1 MAIIAMPLIVPD
13 RVLETTTTVGTGSL
27 ALAGAVTGYNSF
39 SSGVG
44 ANNTCFYALDS
55 QSSSEWEVGLG
66 TLDSLG
72 TTLARTSILSSSN
85 GNAVVNLSAGTKRVY
100 VTYPGNFVIP
110 STGYIGA
117 NNNSPPN
124 YTPGGRLTLTS
135 NEPLLDGTRTT
146 LYYTPY
152 TSDLVYLTTST
163 GYWRPYNF
171 SEISFSLSGPTT
183 GSVND
188 IFLYDNAGT
197 LTLERSTAFTGG
209 TSRVDAISLRNGVY
223 VKSSDPTR
231 LWLGTIRWTGSGT
244 VAESATTGRFVW
256 NAYNRVLKTLEWNY
270 GLSGTVATSTVL
282 GPVSGTASR
291 IQFVCGLSSAE
302 AVHLFL
308 SANCIGTTNGG
319 AGVTVNLGFGVNTTT
334 AFTAQKRIFQ
344 QVVNSTTR
352 FGGSFSYNFV
362 PSLGYSYVSFNRVCV
377 TAGAAP
383 TFLGSSGSSGDG
395 GPTMKGLFWC

>member
-1 MAIIAMPLIVPD
+1 MPILMAD

-270 GLSGTVATSTVL
+270 GGGVGVATSTVL
-282 GPVSGTASR
+282 GPFSSSSR
-291 IQFVCGLSSAE
+291 VQFVCGLSSAE

-308 SANCIGTTNGG
+308 SANCTGTTNGG

-383 TFLGSSGSSGDG
+383 TFVGGSASSGDG